1 MGNKLKLYA
10 IWIVAKSEFIKWITN
25 PRIIIAGVLIVF
37 IRSFAVLPML
47 EQSEKYGEPL
57 NVMEPFIAAGNSGML
72 ALFLPL
78 VFLLLISD
86 FPIMGSNTI
95 FFINRTGKL
104 NWFLGQI
111 VFIVIS
117 IFVYIG
123 IILLSCMVMSKGT
136 FSAEWSNA
144 ITKFNAAF
152 PDEAGGFVSK
162 LIPSNLYNQIPI
174 LNAVIGTVLL
184 IAMYLLTLALIL
196 CLMKMLYLRGA
207 GLLSALTVIVLGAAS
222 CSLKINVMW
231 IFPTANT
238 LMWLHYKE
246 ILKEP
251 ITPVENSFLYFLIL
265 IAVLFTA
272 NLFVLR
278 NLQFINIEQDGM

>member
-10 IWIVAKSEFIKWITN
+10 IWNVAKSEFIKWITN

-86 FPIMGSNTI
+86 FPIMGGNTI

-111 VFIVIS
+111 VFIIIS

-123 IILLSCMVMSKGT
+123 TILFSCMVMSKGT
-136 FSAEWSNA
+136 FSTEWSNV

-265 IAVLFTA
+265 IAVLFIA

>member
-10 IWIVAKSEFIKWITN
+10 IWNVAKSEFIKWITN
-25 PRIIIAGVLIVF
+25 PRIIIAGVLIMF

-86 FPIMGSNTI
+86 FPIMGGNTI

-111 VFIVIS
+111 VFIIIS

-123 IILLSCMVMSKGT
+123 TILLSCMVMSKGT

-162 LIPSNLYNQIPI
+162 LIPSNLYNQITI

-184 IAMYLLTLALIL
+184 IAM
-196 CLMKMLYLRGA
+196 
-207 GLLSALTVIVLGAAS
+207 
-222 CSLKINVMW
+222 
-231 IFPTANT
+231 
-238 LMWLHYKE
+238 
-246 ILKEP
+246 
-251 ITPVENSFLYFLIL
+251 
-265 IAVLFTA
+265 
-272 NLFVLR
+272 
-278 NLQFINIEQDGM
+278 

>member
-10 IWIVAKSEFIKWITN
+10 IWNVAKSEFIKWITN

-86 FPIMGSNTI
+86 FPIMGGNTI

-111 VFIVIS
+111 VFIIIS

-123 IILLSCMVMSKGT
+123 TILLSCMVMSKGT
-136 FSAEWSNA
+136 FSTEWSNV

-265 IAVLFTA
+265 IAVLFIA

>member
-10 IWIVAKSEFIKWITN
+10 IWNVAKSEFIKWITN
-25 PRIIIAGVLIVF
+25 PRIIIAGVLIMF
-37 IRSFAVLPML
+37 IRSFAILPML

-86 FPIMGSNTI
+86 FPIMGGNTI

-123 IILLSCMVMSKGT
+123 TILLSCMVMSKGT

-174 LNAVIGTVLL
+174 WNAVIGTVLL
-184 IAMYLLTLALIL
+184 IAMYLLTLALLL

>member
-10 IWIVAKSEFIKWITN
+10 IWNVAKSEFIKWITN

-86 FPIMGSNTI
+86 FPIMGGNTI

-111 VFIVIS
+111 VFIIIS

-123 IILLSCMVMSKGT
+123 TILLSCMVMSKGT
-136 FSAEWSNA
+136 FSTEWSNV

-251 ITPVENSFLYFLIL
+251 ITTVENSFLYFLIL

>member
-1 MGNKLKLYA
+1 MGNKIKFRA
-10 IWIVAKSEFIKWITN
+10 IWNVAISEFIKWITN

-47 EQSEKYGEPL
+47 EQADKYGEPL
-57 NVMEPFIAAGNSGML
+57 NILEPFIAVGNSGML

-86 FPIMGSNTI
+86 FPIMGGNTL

-104 NWFLGQI
+104 NWFFGQI
-111 VFIVIS
+111 VFIIIS
-117 IFVYIG
+117 IFAYIG
-123 IILLSCMVMSKGT
+123 TILISCMFMSKGV
-136 FSAEWSNA
+136 FSAQWSNS

-162 LIPSNLYNQIPI
+162 LLPSNLYNQIPI
-174 LNAVIGTVLL
+174 INAVIGTILL
-184 IAMYLLTLALIL
+184 IAMYLLMLALIL
-196 CLMKMLYLRGA
+196 CIMKMLYLRAA
-207 GLLSALTVIVLGAAS
+207 GLFSALTVIVLGAAS
-222 CSLKINVMW
+222 CSLKIRVMW

-238 LMWLHYKE
+238 LIWLHYEE
-246 ILKEP
+246 ILREP
-251 ITPVENSFLYFLIL
+251 ITPVGNSFLYFLIL
-265 IAVLFTA
+265 IVVLIIA

>member
-1 MGNKLKLYA
+1 MRSLCAGRREILFFLCFVLASPGDLEITMIKAEINN
-10 IWIVAKSEFIKWITN
+10 ITPSEAS
-25 PRIIIAGVLIVF
+25 P
-37 IRSFAVLPML
+37 
-47 EQSEKYGEPL
+47 
-57 NVMEPFIAAGNSGML
+57 SGML

-86 FPIMGSNTI
+86 FPIMGGNTI

-111 VFIVIS
+111 VFIIIS

-123 IILLSCMVMSKGT
+123 TILLSCMVMSKGT
-136 FSAEWSNA
+136 FSTEWSNV

-162 LIPSNLYNQIPI
+162 LIPSNLYNQITI

-265 IAVLFTA
+265 IAVLFIA

>member
-10 IWIVAKSEFIKWITN
+10 IWNIAKSEFIKWITN

-86 FPIMGSNTI
+86 FPIMGGNTI

-111 VFIVIS
+111 VFIIIS

-123 IILLSCMVMSKGT
+123 TILLSCMVMSKGT
-136 FSAEWSNA
+136 FSTEWSNV

-265 IAVLFTA
+265 IAVLFIA

>member
-10 IWIVAKSEFIKWITN
+10 IWNVAKSEFIKWITN

-86 FPIMGSNTI
+86 FPIMGGNTI

-111 VFIVIS
+111 VFIIIS

-123 IILLSCMVMSKGT
+123 TILLSCMVMSKGT
-136 FSAEWSNA
+136 FSTEWSNV

-265 IAVLFTA
+265 IAVLFIA

-278 NLQFINIEQDGM
+278 NLQFINIEQDDM

>member
-10 IWIVAKSEFIKWITN
+10 IWNVAKSEFIKWITN
-25 PRIIIAGVLIVF
+25 PRIIRAGVLIVF

-86 FPIMGSNTI
+86 FPIMGGNTI

-111 VFIVIS
+111 VFIIIS

-123 IILLSCMVMSKGT
+123 TILLSCMVMSKGT
-136 FSAEWSNA
+136 FSTEWSNV

>member
-10 IWIVAKSEFIKWITN
+10 IWNVAKSEFIKWITN

-111 VFIVIS
+111 VFIIIS
-117 IFVYIG
+117 IFVYIDT
-123 IILLSCMVMSKGT
+123 ILLSCMVMSKGT

-184 IAMYLLTLALIL
+184 IAMYLLTLALLL

>member
-10 IWIVAKSEFIKWITN
+10 IWNVAKSEFIKWITN

-86 FPIMGSNTI
+86 FPKMGGNTI

-111 VFIVIS
+111 LFIIIS

-123 IILLSCMVMSKGT
+123 TILLSCMVMSKGT
-136 FSAEWSNA
+136 FSTEWSNV

-265 IAVLFTA
+265 IAVLFIA

>member
-10 IWIVAKSEFIKWITN
+10 IWNVAKSEFIKWITN

-86 FPIMGSNTI
+86 FPKMGGNTI

-111 VFIVIS
+111 LFIIIS

-123 IILLSCMVMSKGT
+123 TILLSCMVMSKGT
-136 FSAEWSNA
+136 FSTEWSNV

>member
-10 IWIVAKSEFIKWITN
+10 IWNVAKSEFIKWITN

-86 FPIMGSNTI
+86 FPIMGGNTI

-111 VFIVIS
+111 VFILIS

-123 IILLSCMVMSKGT
+123 TILLSCMVMSKGT
-136 FSAEWSNA
+136 FSTEWSNV

-251 ITPVENSFLYFLIL
+251 ITPVENSLLYFLIL
-265 IAVLFTA
+265 IAVLFIA

>member
-1 MGNKLKLYA
+1 MENKLKLYA
-10 IWIVAKSEFIKWITN
+10 IWNVAKSEFIKWITN

-86 FPIMGSNTI
+86 FPIMGGNTI

-111 VFIVIS
+111 VFIIIS

-123 IILLSCMVMSKGT
+123 TILLSCMVMSKGT
-136 FSAEWSNA
+136 FSTEWSNV

>member
-10 IWIVAKSEFIKWITN
+10 IWNVAKSEFIKWITN

-86 FPIMGSNTI
+86 FPIMGGNTI

-111 VFIVIS
+111 VFILIS

-123 IILLSCMVMSKGT
+123 TILLSCMVMSKGT
-136 FSAEWSNA
+136 FSTEWSNV

>member
-10 IWIVAKSEFIKWITN
+10 IWNIAKSEFIKWITN

-86 FPIMGSNTI
+86 FPIMGGNTI

-111 VFIVIS
+111 VFILIS

-123 IILLSCMVMSKGT
+123 TILLSCMVMSKGT
-136 FSAEWSNA
+136 FSTEWSNV

>member
-10 IWIVAKSEFIKWITN
+10 IWNIAKSEFIKWITN

-86 FPIMGSNTI
+86 FPIMGGNTI

-111 VFIVIS
+111 VFILIS

-123 IILLSCMVMSKGT
+123 TILLSCMVMSKGT
-136 FSAEWSNA
+136 FSTEWSNV

-265 IAVLFTA
+265 IAVLFIA

>member
-1 MGNKLKLYA
+1 MENKLKLYA
-10 IWIVAKSEFIKWITN
+10 IWNVAKSEFIKWITN

-86 FPIMGSNTI
+86 FPIMGGNTI

-111 VFIVIS
+111 LFIIIS

-123 IILLSCMVMSKGT
+123 TILLSCMVMSKGT
-136 FSAEWSNA
+136 FSTEWSNV

>member
-1 MGNKLKLYA
+1 MENKLKLYA
-10 IWIVAKSEFIKWITN
+10 IWNVAKSEFIKWITN

-86 FPIMGSNTI
+86 FPIMGGNTI

-111 VFIVIS
+111 VFIIIS

-123 IILLSCMVMSKGT
+123 TILLSCMVMSKGT
-136 FSAEWSNA
+136 FSAEWSNV

>member
-1 MGNKLKLYA
+1 
-10 IWIVAKSEFIKWITN
+10 
-25 PRIIIAGVLIVF
+25 
-37 IRSFAVLPML
+37 
-47 EQSEKYGEPL
+47 
-57 NVMEPFIAAGNSGML
+57 ML

-86 FPIMGSNTI
+86 FPIMGGNTI

-111 VFIVIS
+111 VFIIIS

-123 IILLSCMVMSKGT
+123 TILLSCMVMSKGT
-136 FSAEWSNA
+136 FSTEWSNV

>member
-10 IWIVAKSEFIKWITN
+10 IWNVAKSEFIKWITN
-25 PRIIIAGVLIVF
+25 PRIIIAGVLIMF

-86 FPIMGSNTI
+86 FPIMGGNTI

-111 VFIVIS
+111 VFIIIS

-123 IILLSCMVMSKGT
+123 TILLSCMVMSKGT

-184 IAMYLLTLALIL
+184 IAMYLLTLALLL

>member
-10 IWIVAKSEFIKWITN
+10 IWNVAKSEFIKWITN

-111 VFIVIS
+111 VFILIS

-123 IILLSCMVMSKGT
+123 TILLSCMVMSKGT

>member
-10 IWIVAKSEFIKWITN
+10 IWNVAKSEFIKWITN

-111 VFIVIS
+111 VFIIIS

-123 IILLSCMVMSKGT
+123 TILLSCMVMSKGT

-184 IAMYLLTLALIL
+184 IAMYLLTLALLL

>member
-1 MGNKLKLYA
+1 M
-10 IWIVAKSEFIKWITN
+10 
-25 PRIIIAGVLIVF
+25 F

-86 FPIMGSNTI
+86 FPIMGGNTI

-111 VFIVIS
+111 VFIIIS
-117 IFVYIG
+117 IFAYIG
-123 IILLSCMVMSKGT
+123 TILLSCMVMSKGT
-136 FSAEWSNA
+136 FSTEWSNV

-265 IAVLFTA
+265 IAVLFIA

>member
-10 IWIVAKSEFIKWITN
+10 IWNVAKSEFIKWITN

-86 FPIMGSNTI
+86 FPKMGGNTI

-111 VFIVIS
+111 VFIIIS

-123 IILLSCMVMSKGT
+123 TILLSCMVMSKGT
-136 FSAEWSNA
+136 FSTEWSNV

-207 GLLSALTVIVLGAAS
+207 GLLSALTVIVLGASS

>member
-10 IWIVAKSEFIKWITN
+10 IWNVAKSEFIKWITN

-86 FPIMGSNTI
+86 FPIMGGNTI

-111 VFIVIS
+111 VFIIIS

-123 IILLSCMVMSKGT
+123 TILLSCMVMSKGT
-136 FSAEWSNA
+136 FSTEWSNV

>member
-10 IWIVAKSEFIKWITN
+10 IWNVAKSEFIKWITN
-25 PRIIIAGVLIVF
+25 PRIIIAGVLIMF

-86 FPIMGSNTI
+86 FPIMGGNTI

-111 VFIVIS
+111 VFIIIS

-123 IILLSCMVMSKGT
+123 TILLSCMVMSKGT

-184 IAMYLLTLALIL
+184 IAMYLLTLALLL

-278 NLQFINIEQDGM
+278 DLQFINIEQDGM

>member
-10 IWIVAKSEFIKWITN
+10 IWNVAKSEFIKWITN

-86 FPIMGSNTI
+86 FPKMGGNTI

-111 VFIVIS
+111 VFIIIS

-123 IILLSCMVMSKGT
+123 TILLSCMVMSKGT
-136 FSAEWSNA
+136 FSTEWSNV

-265 IAVLFTA
+265 IAVLFIA

>member
-10 IWIVAKSEFIKWITN
+10 IWNVAKSEFIKWITN

-86 FPIMGSNTI
+86 FPIMGGNTI

-111 VFIVIS
+111 VFILIS

-123 IILLSCMVMSKGT
+123 TILLSCMVMSKGT
-136 FSAEWSNA
+136 FSTEWSNV

-196 CLMKMLYLRGA
+196 SLMKMLYLRGA

-265 IAVLFTA
+265 IAVLFIA

>member
-10 IWIVAKSEFIKWITN
+10 IWNVAKSEFIKWITN

-86 FPIMGSNTI
+86 FPIMGGNTI
-95 FFINRTGKL
+95 FLINRTGKL

-111 VFIVIS
+111 VFIIIS

-123 IILLSCMVMSKGT
+123 TILLSCMVMSKGT
-136 FSAEWSNA
+136 FSTEWSNV

>member
-10 IWIVAKSEFIKWITN
+10 IWNVAKSEFIKWITN

-86 FPIMGSNTI
+86 FPIMGGNTI

-111 VFIVIS
+111 VFILIS

-123 IILLSCMVMSKGT
+123 TILLSCMVMSKGT
-136 FSAEWSNA
+136 FSTEWSNV

-265 IAVLFTA
+265 IAVLFIA